1 MRTTHTPFTA
11 LILASALITLDGT
24 AVTVSLPA
32 IGRDLSMPVSQLQ
45 WISSASL
52 LMLAALLLP
61 MGAATDRLGRYRA
74 IRIGLLLFAA
84 GSLAGLLAPSA
95 VWLIGAR
102 AVQGIGGALIL
113 PAALAALR
121 AGLPDPL
128 ERTRVFGVWAA
139 WTGVAGA
146 AGPLLGGA
154 IVDLLSWR
162 AVLAMS
168 CVVAVITVAMFHLRY
183 SEHAGREERQ
193 GPIPLG
199 LAVRELVRSH
209 NCLPANGATFAFYFG
224 MFGLSFLLVLYT
236 QQVLGY
242 SGIWAG
248 AVLLPISAMLFAAG
262 VLGRLTARFGSRLV
276 LTTAAGIAA
285 AGVVWL
291 ATGPHPLS
299 FTTRLIPAML
309 LFGLGISLAVA
320 PLTQAAVSAVPE
332 HCAGSASG
340 LNHATVRAAGLIAIA
355 VVGALAAPGG
365 SKSVSPEGLRTALLV
380 CAAVVGLVGAGSG
393 ALVRDDRPGGLET
406 AQLR

>member
-1 MRTTHTPFTA
+1 MRTEKTPLTA

-32 IGRDLSMPVSQLQ
+32 IGRELAWSVSRLQ
-45 WISSASL
+45 WISNASL
-52 LMLAALLLP
+52 LMLAALLVP
-61 MGAATDRLGRYRA
+61 SGAAADRLGRYRT

-84 GSLAGLLAPSA
+84 GALGGLLSSSGA
-95 VWLIGAR
+95 WLIGAR

-121 AGLPDPL
+121 AGFPDPL
-128 ERTRVFGVWAA
+128 DRTRTFGVWAA

-154 IVDLLSWR
+154 IVDLVSWR
-162 AVLAMS
+162 GVLAMS
-168 CVVAVITVAMFHLRY
+168 CVVAVTTLALLGFRS
-183 SEHAGREERQ
+183 SERAVVEPRQ
-193 GPIPLG
+193 GPIPLVP
-199 LAVRELVRSH
+199 AVRELVRSH

-242 SGIWAG
+242 SGTWAG
-248 AVLLPISAMLFAAG
+248 VVLLPISVMLFGAG
-262 VLGRLTARFGSRLV
+262 LLGRLTARFGSRLV

-285 AGVVWL
+285 TGVVWL

-309 LFGLGISLAVA
+309 LFGLGMSVGVA

-355 VVGALAAPGG
+355 VLGALAAPG
-365 SKSVSPEGLRTALLV
+365 SSQSVSPEGVRTALLV
-380 CAAVVGLVGAGSG
+380 CAAVVGLVGVASG
-393 ALVRDDRPGGLET
+393 ALVRDDRPGGLRK
-406 AQLR
+406 AA

>member
-1 MRTTHTPFTA
+1 MRTERTPLTA

-32 IGRDLSMPVSQLQ
+32 IGRELAWSVSRLQ
-45 WISSASL
+45 WISNASL
-52 LMLAALLLP
+52 LMLAALLVP
-61 MGAATDRLGRYRA
+61 SGAAADRLGRYRA
-74 IRIGLLLFAA
+74 LRIGLLLFAA
-84 GSLAGLLAPSA
+84 GSLGGVLSPSGA
-95 VWLIGAR
+95 WLIGAR
-102 AVQGIGGALIL
+102 AAQGVGGALIL

-121 AGLPDPL
+121 AGFPDPL
-128 ERTRVFGVWAA
+128 DRTRIFGVWAA

-154 IVDLLSWR
+154 IVDLVSWR
-162 AVLAMS
+162 GVLAMS
-168 CVVAVITVAMFHLRY
+168 CVVAVATLALLGIRS
-183 SEHAGREERQ
+183 SERAVVEPRQ
-193 GPIPLG
+193 GPIPLVP
-199 LAVRELVRSH
+199 AVSELVRSH

-242 SGIWAG
+242 SGTWAG
-248 AVLLPISAMLFAAG
+248 VVLLPISVILFGAG
-262 VLGRLTARFGSRLV
+262 LLGRVTARFGSRLV

-285 AGVVWL
+285 SGVLWL

-309 LFGLGISLAVA
+309 VFGLGISVGVA

-355 VVGALAAPGG
+355 VLGALAAPG
-365 SKSVSPEGLRTALLV
+365 SSQSVSPDGVRTALLV
-380 CAAVVGLVGAGSG
+380 CAAVVGLVGVASG
-393 ALVRDDRPGGLET
+393 ALVRDDRPGGLRK
-406 AQLR
+406 AA

>member
-1 MRTTHTPFTA
+1 MRTEKTPLTA

-32 IGRDLSMPVSQLQ
+32 IGRELAWSVSRLQ
-45 WISSASL
+45 WISNASL
-52 LMLAALLLP
+52 LMLAALLVP
-61 MGAATDRLGRYRA
+61 SGAAADRLGRYRT

-84 GSLAGLLAPSA
+84 GSLGGLLSSSGA
-95 VWLIGAR
+95 WLIGAR

-121 AGLPDPL
+121 AGFPDPL
-128 ERTRVFGVWAA
+128 DRTRTFGVWAA

-154 IVDLLSWR
+154 IVDLVSWR
-162 AVLAMS
+162 GVLAMS
-168 CVVAVITVAMFHLRY
+168 CVVAVTTLALLGFRSSERAVVAP
-183 SEHAGREERQ
+183 RQ
-193 GPIPLG
+193 GPIPLVP
-199 LAVRELVRSH
+199 AVRELVRSH

-242 SGIWAG
+242 SGTWAG
-248 AVLLPISAMLFAAG
+248 VVLLPISVMLFGAG
-262 VLGRLTARFGSRLV
+262 LLGRLTARFGSRLV

-285 AGVVWL
+285 TGVVWL

-309 LFGLGISLAVA
+309 LFGLGMSVGVA

-355 VVGALAAPGG
+355 VLGALAAPG
-365 SKSVSPEGLRTALLV
+365 SSQSVSPEGVRTALLV
-380 CAAVVGLVGAGSG
+380 CAAVVGLVGVASG
-393 ALVRDDRPGGLET
+393 ALVRDDRPGGLRK
-406 AQLR
+406 AA

>member
-1 MRTTHTPFTA
+1 MQTEKTPLTA

-32 IGRDLSMPVSQLQ
+32 IGRELAWSVSRLQ
-45 WISSASL
+45 WISNASL
-52 LMLAALLLP
+52 LMLAALLVP
-61 MGAATDRLGRYRA
+61 SGAAADRLGRYRA
-74 IRIGLLLFAA
+74 LRIGLLLFAA
-84 GSLAGLLAPSA
+84 GSLGGVLSPSGA
-95 VWLIGAR
+95 WLIGAR
-102 AVQGIGGALIL
+102 AAQGVGGALIL

-121 AGLPDPL
+121 AGFPDPL
-128 ERTRVFGVWAA
+128 DRTRIFGVWAA

-154 IVDLLSWR
+154 IVDLVSWR
-162 AVLAMS
+162 GVLAMS
-168 CVVAVITVAMFHLRY
+168 CVVAVATLALLGIRS
-183 SEHAGREERQ
+183 SERAVVEPRQ
-193 GPIPLG
+193 GPIPLVP
-199 LAVRELVRSH
+199 AVRELVRSH

-242 SGIWAG
+242 SGTWAG
-248 AVLLPISAMLFAAG
+248 VVLLPISVMLFGAG
-262 VLGRLTARFGSRLV
+262 LLGRVTARFGSRLV

-285 AGVVWL
+285 SGVLWL
-291 ATGPHPLS
+291 ATGAHPLS

-309 LFGLGISLAVA
+309 LFGLGISVGVA

-355 VVGALAAPGG
+355 VLGAVAAPG
-365 SKSVSPEGLRTALLV
+365 SSQSVSPEGVRTALLV
-380 CAAVVGLVGAGSG
+380 CAAVVGLVGVASG
-393 ALVRDDRPGGLET
+393 ALVRDDRPGGLRK
-406 AQLR
+406 AA

>member
-1 MRTTHTPFTA
+1 MRTEETPVTA

-32 IGRDLSMPVSQLQ
+32 IGRELALSVSRLQ
-45 WISSASL
+45 WISNASL
-52 LMLAALLLP
+52 LMLAALLMP
-61 MGAATDRLGRYRA
+61 SGAAADRFGRYRVV
-74 IRIGLLLFAA
+74 RMGLLLFAA
-84 GSLAGLLAPSA
+84 GSLAGLLSPSA
-95 VWLIGAR
+95 AWLIGAR
-102 AVQGIGGALIL
+102 AVQGVGGALIL

-121 AGLPDPL
+121 AGFPDPL

-146 AGPLLGGA
+146 SGPLLGGA
-154 IVDLLSWR
+154 IVDLVSWR
-162 AVLAMS
+162 GVLALS
-168 CVVAVITVAMFHLRY
+168 CAVAVTTLALLGFRN
-183 SEHAGREERQ
+183 SERAAVEAGRA
-193 GPIPLG
+193 PLP
-199 LAVRELVRSH
+199 LAPAVRELVRSH

-242 SGIWAG
+242 SGTWAG
-248 AVLLPISAMLFAAG
+248 VVLLPISIMLFGAG
-262 VLGRLTARFGSRLV
+262 LLGRMTARFGSRLV

-285 AGVVWL
+285 SGVVWL

-309 LFGLGISLAVA
+309 LFGLGISVAVA

-355 VVGALAAPGG
+355 ALGALAAPDG
-365 SKSVSPEGLRTALLV
+365 SQSVSPEGLRTALLV
-380 CAAVVGLVGAGSG
+380 CAAVVGLVGAASG
-393 ALVRDDRPGGLET
+393 ALVRDDRPGGLRT
-406 AQLR
+406 AA